1 MVDTFKLFISAAN
14 DLSDERELVGH
25 LVTEIPVTLGWQ
37 LNLTPLGKNFESKD
51 LILGADYHL
60 IIFGEDIRA
69 PIGYEWH
76 ISRSAGRIPPFFI
89 KANIPRTM
97 AGGDFLKRIS
107 RYPSLDTYAS
117 LAEFR
122 KLVLTNIG
130 QHLIKYADLFDIK
143 SLEFEKVS
151 NFIDELEDVELDLI
165 DNVTGEDS
173 IILTRERFM
182 PKNGVLLQS
191 PDEDQSVKGSILD
204 K

>member
-14 DLSDERELVGH
+14 DLPDERELVGH

-37 LNLTPLGKNFESKD
+37 LNLTPMGKNAENKD
-51 LILGADYHL
+51 LILDADYHL

-76 ISRSAGRIPPFFI
+76 ISRNAGRTPPFFI
-89 KANIPRTM
+89 KTNIPRTI

-107 RYPSLDTYAS
+107 RYPLLNSYAS

-122 KLVLTNIG
+122 KLVLTNIA
-130 QHLIKYADLFDIK
+130 QHIIKYADLFEIK
-143 SLEFEKVS
+143 SLELENVS
-151 NFIDELEDVELDLI
+151 NFIDELEDVEPNLL

-191 PDEDQSVKGSILD
+191 PDEEPSAKDPS
-204 K
+204 

>member
-1 MVDTFKLFISAAN
+1 MVDIFKLFISAAN
-14 DLSDERELVGH
+14 DLPDERELIGH

-37 LNLTPLGKNFESKD
+37 LNLTPMGKNSESKD
-51 LILGADYHL
+51 LILDADYHL

-76 ISRSAGRIPPFFI
+76 ISRSAGRKPPFFI
-89 KANIPRTM
+89 KANIPRTI

-107 RYPSLDTYAS
+107 RYPSLNSYAS

-122 KLVLTNIG
+122 KLVLTNIA

-151 NFIDELEDVELDLI
+151 NFIDELEDVEPNLI

-191 PDEDQSVKGSILD
+191 PGEEQSTMDSFLE
-204 K
+204 